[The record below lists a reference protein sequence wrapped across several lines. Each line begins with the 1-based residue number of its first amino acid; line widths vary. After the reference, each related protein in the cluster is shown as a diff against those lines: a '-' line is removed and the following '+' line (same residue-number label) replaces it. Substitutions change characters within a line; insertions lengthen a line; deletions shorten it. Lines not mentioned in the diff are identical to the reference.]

1 VKAITFAGISVR
13 MRSRI
18 LAQVIENLC
27 ILCNSAGTLGQ
38 AQKFIEL
45 PLNESSWYMVCS
57 ERSPKLIPSDNMF
70 GGLHRMKLI
79 PPKTGIASELLGCE
93 EHLVLL

>member
-1 VKAITFAGISVR
+1 

-27 ILCNSAGTLGQ
+27 ILCDSTGTLGQ

-45 PLNESSWYMVCS
+45 SLNESRWYMMCS
-57 ERSPKLIPSDNMF
+57 ECSPKLIPSDDVI
-70 GGLHRMKLI
+70 GGLHSMKLI
-79 PPKTGIASELLGCE
+79 PPKTGSASKLLGCK
-93 EHLVLL
+93 EHLVLI

>member
-1 VKAITFAGISVR
+1 
-13 MRSRI
+13 MRSRV
-18 LAQVIENLC
+18 LAQVIENLG

-45 PLNESSWYMVCS
+45 PLNESCWYVMCS
-57 ERSPKLIPSDNMF
+57 ERSSKLVPGDDVIS
-70 GGLHRMKLI
+70 GLHSMELV
-79 PPKTGIASELLGCE
+79 PPETGNASELLSCK

>member
-1 VKAITFAGISVR
+1 
-13 MRSRI
+13 
-18 LAQVIENLC
+18 VIENLR
-27 ILCNSAGTLGQ
+27 ILRNRAGTLGH

-45 PLNESSWYMVCS
+45 PLNESCWYVMCL
-57 ERSPKLIPSDNMF
+57 ERSSKLIPGDNVIS
-70 GGLHRMKLI
+70 GLHRMKLI